1 MATDVK
7 TLTVESSPTDIL
19 ASMNAVERKAW
30 RETGK
35 TPELKDVKAESS
47 TAKEEEKPE
56 QKIED
61 VKAESSTAKSES
73 AETKTEAAAVKAE
86 PLVSRGKNAATRIQ
100 ELLSENKR
108 LASEVEKLR
117 TAPVHTPA
125 KTEEPAK
132 PRRTDVDEKTG
143 LAKYATDDDFLEA
156 RDQYVM
162 KMASQQTRQEIAKEE
177 NQRRIAEMNKLTQE
191 KWQNSLKLATER
203 HEDFKKVCE
212 IDSKGA
218 FQNAELKLIKSN
230 SVLDAFILDSDL
242 GGSILYHL
250 AKNPGEV
257 ARIEAMN
264 AFAAAR
270 ELTKLEDKLSGA
282 QPTTQSAEMKE
293 GPKPKVSGAP
303 APAANVGGRATAP
316 VDEEEAAVKAE
327 DFRRYR
333 KAANE
338 AEFRARKGK

>member
-19 ASMNAVERKAW
+19 ASMNSTERKAW

-35 TPELKDVKAESS
+35 TPELKDVNAESS
-47 TAKEEEKPE
+47 TAKEAEKPE
-56 QKIED
+56 QKI
-61 VKAESSTAKSES
+61 SES
-73 AETKTEAAAVKAE
+73 AETKTEAAAVNAE
-86 PLVSRGKNAATRIQ
+86 PSVSRGKNAATRIQ

-117 TAPVHTPA
+117 TPVHAPA

-191 KWQNSLKLATER
+191 KWQNSLKLAIER

-282 QPTTQSAEMKE
+282 QPTTQSAETKE
-293 GPKPKVSGAP
+293 GPNPKVSGAP